1 MAGQAQGTVHSVSTS
16 STHSFS
22 KEPVPSITLIA
33 GLGIQGDAHAGV
45 TVQHRSRLH
54 IRPPPANLR
63 QVHLIPLELLT
74 EVLAAG
80 PVNPG
85 DLGENVTTIGID
97 LKNLGKETKLEFVDP
112 EPGLNGNGDG
122 ECDAGPVVV
131 VMGLRNPCPQ
141 IDKFR
146 AGLRERLIVR
156 DEDRKIVGR
165 LAGVMGTVEKGG
177 EIRPGMR
184 IRVQRTAEHEPLECV

>member
-1 MAGQAQGTVHSVSTS
+1 MPGNSQGTVYSVSTS

-22 KEPVPSITLIA
+22 KDPVPSITLIA

-54 IRPPPANLR
+54 IKPPPANLR

-74 EVLAAG
+74 EVSDCG
-80 PVNPG
+80 QFEPG

-97 LKNLGKETKLEFVDP
+97 LKQLGKETKLLFVDQ
-112 EPGLNGNGDG
+112 EHDINGNGSGDC
-122 ECDAGPVVV
+122 EAGPVVV

-146 AGLRERLIVR
+146 SGLRERLIVR
-156 DEDRKIVGR
+156 DEQRKIVGR

-184 IRVQRTAEHEPLECV
+184 IRVQQPAEYQPLECV